1 MQVTCFSSIYNEK
14 HRTLAPFHPDNN
26 VNGTQLADYKQA
38 HTLNNGNLLPHQER
52 MVRKLVRELNEFDNL
67 FFEVQNEPWPDQ
79 GVFINAR
86 NPYLREPAR
95 DRYPNS
101 IDLPTEA
108 SLDWHDRLMQ

>member
-101 IDLPTEA
+101 IDLPT
-108 SLDWHDRLMQ
+108 